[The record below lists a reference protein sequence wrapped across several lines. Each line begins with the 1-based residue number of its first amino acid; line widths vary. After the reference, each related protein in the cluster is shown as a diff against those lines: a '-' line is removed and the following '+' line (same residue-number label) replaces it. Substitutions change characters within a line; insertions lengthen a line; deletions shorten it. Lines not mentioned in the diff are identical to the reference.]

1 MLGKYE
7 AKFINPV
14 DSDFS
19 YNNFYQ
25 INKNY
30 SYKNGK
36 INKIS
41 YEIGKIDTCFV
52 KCDVEVFYENSKVL
66 KINKYPSCLSL
77 LNMKT
82 RKLDYKNSYVEKNC
96 IPN

>member
-52 KCDVEVFYENSKVL
+52 GGVSKSMLKKSRLNFDKIEKCK
-66 KINKYPSCLSL
+66 
-77 LNMKT
+77 
-82 RKLDYKNSYVEKNC
+82 
-96 IPN
+96 